1 MGKIKRYKN
10 VIERFLSG
18 EKGQRFFN
26 IAYSIGAAIVILGAL
41 FKILHYSGGDLL
53 LSIGMSTE
61 VLMFILTAFDR
72 PPREANWE
80 EILPVI
86 AGTGKANTL
95 SEGESVGTEN
105 KVTSSPAASAVSDA
119 SVRTAGGTIIV
130 TGGGGSTASAAM
142 PAAVSSEVAEQIDRL
157 GKTAA
162 ELNAAGEALLKS
174 YRSLAGDG
182 AMSAESAGLGAA
194 SYMEQMQA
202 LNRNIAGLNTIYE
215 IQLRS
220 VSSQLDAIE
229 SVNRG
234 MSQMKNM
241 YEQTAECS
249 EAYREEAQKLTR
261 NMQHLN
267 KVYEQMLNAMT
278 VNMFHASPAGEAR

>member
-72 PPREANWE
+72 PPREANWD
-80 EILPVI
+80 EILPVL
-86 AGTGKANTL
+86 AGTANSASKA
-95 SEGESVGTEN
+95 ESVAVG
-105 KVTSSPAASAVSDA
+105 SSVASSTAATAVSSDA
-119 SVRTAGGTIIV
+119 GARPAGGTIIV
-130 TGGGGSTASAAM
+130 NGGGGGGVASAAM
-142 PAAVSSEVAEQIDRL
+142 PAAVSPEVAEQIDRL

-182 AMSAESAGLGAA
+182 AMNAENAGLGAA

-278 VNMFHASPAGEAR
+278 VNMFHAAPAGEAR

>member
-72 PPREANWE
+72 PPREANWD
-80 EILPVI
+80 EILPVL
-86 AGTGKANTL
+86 AGTANSASKA
-95 SEGESVGTEN
+95 ESVAVG
-105 KVTSSPAASAVSDA
+105 SSVASSTAATAVSSDA
-119 SVRTAGGTIIV
+119 GARPAGGTIIV
-130 TGGGGSTASAAM
+130 NGGGGGVASAAM
-142 PAAVSSEVAEQIDRL
+142 PAAVSPEVAEQIDRL

-182 AMSAESAGLGAA
+182 AMNAENAGLGAA

>member
-72 PPREANWE
+72 PPREANWD
-80 EILPVI
+80 EILPVL
-86 AGTGKANTL
+86 AGTANSASKA
-95 SEGESVGTEN
+95 ESVAVG
-105 KVTSSPAASAVSDA
+105 SSMASSTAATAVSSDA
-119 SVRTAGGTIIV
+119 GTRPAGGTIIV
-130 TGGGGSTASAAM
+130 NGGGGGVASAAM
-142 PAAVSSEVAEQIDRL
+142 PAAVSPEVAEQIDRL

-182 AMSAESAGLGAA
+182 AMNAENAGLGAA

-278 VNMFHASPAGEAR
+278 VNMFHAAPAGEAR

>member
-80 EILPVI
+80 EILPVL
-86 AGTGKANTL
+86 AGTANSASKA
-95 SEGESVGTEN
+95 ESVAVG
-105 KVTSSPAASAVSDA
+105 SSVASSTAATAVSSDA
-119 SVRTAGGTIIV
+119 GARPAGGTIIV
-130 TGGGGSTASAAM
+130 NGGGGGVASAAM
-142 PAAVSSEVAEQIDRL
+142 PAAVSPEVAEQIDRL

-182 AMSAESAGLGAA
+182 AMNAENAGLGAA

>member
-72 PPREANWE
+72 PPREANWD
-80 EILPVI
+80 EILPVL
-86 AGTGKANTL
+86 AGTANSASKA
-95 SEGESVGTEN
+95 ESVAVGSS
-105 KVTSSPAASAVSDA
+105 VASSPAATAVSSDA
-119 SVRTAGGTIIV
+119 GARPAGGTIIV
-130 TGGGGSTASAAM
+130 NGGGGGVASAAM
-142 PAAVSSEVAEQIDRL
+142 PAAVSPEVAEQIDRL

-182 AMSAESAGLGAA
+182 AMNAENAGLGAA

-278 VNMFHASPAGEAR
+278 VNMFHAAPAGEAR